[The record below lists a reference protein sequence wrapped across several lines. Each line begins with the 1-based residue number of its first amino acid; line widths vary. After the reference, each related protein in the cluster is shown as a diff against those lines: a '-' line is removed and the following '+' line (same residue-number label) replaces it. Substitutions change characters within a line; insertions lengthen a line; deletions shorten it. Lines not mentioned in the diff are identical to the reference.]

1 MKLSL
6 AVIGTGYFSQFQC
19 KAWQRLAEVERAAI
33 CSLYKEAAKNYAEN
47 YDFSA
52 SYTNVDI
59 MLAEVKPD
67 VVDVITPP
75 ATHLE
80 LIRKLVAA
88 GCDIICQKP
97 FCRNFEEA
105 QEAVQLAEA
114 AKVKLIIHENFRF
127 QPWYQ
132 KIHDVLMS
140 GTLGVIY
147 QAQFNLRP
155 GDGRGEDAYLGR
167 QPYFRQMPKLLI
179 HETAIHFIDVFRYLF
194 GDISTVW
201 ASLRRLNPVI
211 QGEDA
216 GIVIMHN
223 HQGVQLVFDGNRL
236 SSHASKDSR
245 RTMGEM
251 LIEGEKGCLMLDGDG
266 QIRLRFHES
275 REWQN
280 VDYEWYDNDFGGDCV
295 FQTQRAALNG
305 LLNLSPVVNS
315 GREYINNILVEE
327 AIYLSHEKKQQIIL

>member
-19 KAWQRLAEVERAAI
+19 KAWQRVDEVERAAI
-33 CSLYKEAAKNYAEN
+33 CSLEKEVASDYAEK
-47 YDFSA
+47 YGFSE
-52 SYTNVDI
+52 SYTDVDAMI
-59 MLAEVKPD
+59 AEVKPD

-75 ATHLE
+75 VTHLE
-80 LIRKLVAA
+80 LIRKLAEA
-88 GCDIICQKP
+88 GIDIICQKP

-105 QEAVQLAEA
+105 LEAVQLAEA
-114 AKVKLIIHENFRF
+114 ANVKLIIHENFRF

-132 KIHDVLMS
+132 KINELLQS
-140 GTLGVIY
+140 NTLGSIY

-155 GDGRGEDAYLGR
+155 GDGRGEEAYLGR

-194 GDISTVW
+194 GDINTVW
-201 ASLRRLNPVI
+201 ASLRKLNPVI

-223 HQGVQLVFDGNRL
+223 NQGVQLVFDGNRL
-236 SSHASKDSR
+236 SSHVAKDSR
-245 RTMGEM
+245 KTMGEM
-251 LIEGEKGCLMLDGDG
+251 LIEGEKGCLVLDGDG
-266 QIRLRFHES
+266 SIRLRFHES
-275 REWQN
+275 QKWQD

-305 LLNLSPVVNS
+305 ILGLSPVVNS
-315 GREYINNILVEE
+315 GKDYINNILIEE
-327 AIYLSHEKKQQIIL
+327 AIYLSHEKKRQIIL